1 MIAALANF
9 IPGLKLMP
17 ADGATADPAA
27 VIAATQFEAVFAA
40 LAPKFAAAP
49 APPAVTLVAGDA
61 EKVAAAA
68 GTIASD
74 CVTTADAAL
83 EAGIGEGVADIVPV
97 VFSGASLPSSTAPVP
112 SGDISVAT
120 GEEPHLTAEEPGLKR
135 ELRAASSP
143 LPLLTPVRQAA
154 FPTTTA
160 TDEAPDTPDRAG
172 DEEEKAVNTL
182 PVDRVSVP
190 AATPFPFFTPAKVPT
205 LDTPRLPAATLAVE
219 PAAASLPRTSSID
232 IDALFPPSVDL
243 ALKISF
249 KTPPAK
255 APVALPADA
264 IALPD
269 VPVSFAS
276 PATPSPADGHAVPV
290 DVPEMIAEAPLRS
303 APSNPALPLAFSVPA
318 APALAILDPGVALF
332 SESVNHS
339 ETTIQHHLQVAH
351 DGEWLDR
358 LARDI
363 AGAASQDARMRFQL
377 NPEHLGS
384 LHVELV
390 NGAEGTSIRLTTETE
405 AARGLIADAQPRL
418 MAEARAQG
426 MRIAEAQI
434 DLGGQGGGQR
444 QTSQDQSAREQV
456 VVVRTLQNK
465 AAEVLVEETL
475 AARERYA

>member
-1 MIAALANF
+1 MIATLANF
-9 IPGLKLMP
+9 IPGLKSMP
-17 ADGATADPAA
+17 ADGATADPGA

-68 GTIASD
+68 GTITSD

-97 VFSGASLPSSTAPVP
+97 VFSGASLPSSTVPVP
-112 SGDISVAT
+112 YGDISVAT

-160 TDEAPDTPDRAG
+160 TDEAPDTPDQAG
-172 DEEEKAVNTL
+172 DEEEKTVNTL

-205 LDTPRLPAATLAVE
+205 LDTPPLTAATLAVE
-219 PAAASLPRTSSID
+219 PAAVSLPPTSSID
-232 IDALFPPSVDL
+232 IDALFPPSGDL

-249 KTPPAK
+249 KTDPAK

-269 VPVSFAS
+269 VPVSFA
-276 PATPSPADGHAVPV
+276 PVATPSPAEGQAVLV
-290 DVPEMIAEAPLRS
+290 DVPGEAPSRS
-303 APSNPALPLAFSVPA
+303 APSNLALPLAFSVPA
-318 APALAILDPGVALF
+318 APALAIWDPGVALF
-332 SESVNHS
+332 SEPVNHS

-444 QTSQDQSAREQV
+444 QTGQDQSAREQV

-465 AAEVLVEETL
+465 AAEVLVEETP